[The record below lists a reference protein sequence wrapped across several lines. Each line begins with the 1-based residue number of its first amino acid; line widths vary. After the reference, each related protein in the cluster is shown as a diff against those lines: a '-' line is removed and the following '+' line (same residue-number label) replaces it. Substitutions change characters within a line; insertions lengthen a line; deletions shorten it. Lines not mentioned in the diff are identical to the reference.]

1 MLMHLTPNSTAY
13 LENAWLWTA
22 DHDMDRQS
30 LDQVDIYSARGLLI
44 ESDVA
49 WLWGTSVEHNINYQ
63 YQISN
68 AKNIVMGMIQTESP
82 VSKSHHIRRLLEF
95 N

>member
-1 MLMHLTPNSTAY
+1 MLMHLTPGSSAY

-22 DHDMDRQS
+22 DHDMDRQN
-30 LDQVDIYSARGLLI
+30 LDQVNIYAARGLLI

-49 WLWGTSVEHNINYQ
+49 WLWGTSVEHNVLYQ
-63 YQISN
+63 YQLSG

-82 VSKSHHIRRLLEF
+82 VSSLSYVVQI
-95 N
+95 